1 MIFHVQLFLFHGK
14 LVVWV
19 GGLDILGISAWKGIV
34 ASIFYHSVNWIPPHF
49 PRKQLQPFTFLFS
62 LLTFT
67 CFFGVSF
74 LETGRGLSRL
84 WPQALQ
90 KAGVSFK
97 ASWSWWKFQPVSAEV
112 AGLSCRC
119 LLSLSSRDFY
129 FTKKKW
135 KKPNSFLLKN
145 HVTAYYTY
153 IMYKTTQIC
162 SMDPNGQNPISI
174 ARLFEGIN
182 LRDIIDTHTHKM
194 HHSTYT

>member
-1 MIFHVQLFLFHGK
+1 MNTPTFSQEK
-14 LVVWV
+14 
-19 GGLDILGISAWKGIV
+19 
-34 ASIFYHSVNWIPPHF
+34 ASTLHLSFQGFFSVNPHL
-49 PRKQLQPFTFLFS
+49 PNQLTYLH
-62 LLTFT
+62 L
-67 CFFGVSF
+67 FFGVSF
-74 LETGRGLSRL
+74 LETGCLFSRL

-119 LLSLSSRDFY
+119 LLSLSSRNFLFY
-129 FTKKKW
+129 QKEVEKANQMFIEDELCVCICYIYIY
-135 KKPNSFLLKN
+135 N
-145 HVTAYYTY
+145 TY
-153 IMYKTTQIC
+153 KIIQIC

-182 LRDIIDTHTHKM
+182 LRNIIDTHTHKM

>member
-19 GGLDILGISAWKGIV
+19 GGIDILGISAWKGIV
-34 ASIFYHSVNWIPPHF
+34 ASIFTIQLTEYPRIF
-49 PRKQLQPFTFLFS
+49 PGKSFNPSPFFSGFFLSESPFAQS
-62 LLTFT
+62 AYLPSTLHL
-67 CFFGVSF
+67 FFGVSF
-74 LETGRGLSRL
+74 LETGCLFSRL

-97 ASWSWWKFQPVSAEV
+97 ASWSWWKFRPVSAEV

-135 KKPNSFLLKN
+135 KKPNSFLLKMN
-145 HVTAYYTY
+145 HVTAYIHIY
-153 IMYKTTQIC
+153 ILYI
-162 SMDPNGQNPISI
+162 
-174 ARLFEGIN
+174 
-182 LRDIIDTHTHKM
+182 
-194 HHSTYT
+194 YV

>member
-1 MIFHVQLFLFHGK
+1 MNTPTFSQETALTLHLSFQGIFSQF
-14 LVVWV
+14 
-19 GGLDILGISAWKGIV
+19 
-34 ASIFYHSVNWIPPHF
+34 NPPF
-49 PRKQLQPFTFLFS
+49 CPIS

-67 CFFGVSF
+67 CFEGVNF

-97 ASWSWWKFQPVSAEV
+97 ASWSGWKFRPVSAEV

-135 KKPNSFLLKN
+135 KKPNSCLLKMN

-174 ARLFEGIN
+174 ARLLEGIN
-182 LRDIIDTHTHKM
+182 LRDIIDAHTHTRCTTQPTHN
-194 HHSTYT
+194 SSQ